1 MATSGFEPILPESKG
16 LVDTAGEILAE
27 AARVGRSMHPIVLD
41 AVAELLRT
49 VNCYYSNLIEG
60 HDTHPVEIERAMR
73 GEYATGS
80 FERHLQEEAKAHIE
94 VQRAIEER
102 LRNEPA
108 ANPSSEEFIRW
119 IHREFYVRI
128 PEEFRVVKNP
138 ETGKT
143 APVLPG
149 ELRNYEVKVGRHLPP
164 HHDELSEYLK
174 RVSDAYNPARLTP
187 SKALVSLAAA
197 NHRLLWVHPF
207 GDGNGRVTRL
217 MTDAYLLRI
226 SAGGYGLWNVS
237 RGLARMKKE
246 YLAALEAA
254 DAPRWN
260 DLDGRGSLSLKGL
273 EEFCRFFLKVCRDQ
287 LAYMNGLVEPDGLR
301 ERVVKYG
308 ASRKLGLLPGI
319 SRKPD
324 TGNLF
329 KDDVIRLLE
338 YLSLRGKVERAEV
351 ERITGSSGRTSRRAV
366 RVLVDEGFI
375 ESRSHRAELRL
386 RIPAHAAPYLFPQLY
401 APLP

>member
-1 MATSGFEPILPESKG
+1 MSISNFEPILPESKG
-16 LVDTAGEILAE
+16 LEDTASEILAD
-27 AARVGRSMHPIVLD
+27 AARVGRSMHPVVLA

-73 GEYATGS
+73 GEYSTGS

-94 VQRAIEER
+94 VQREIENR
-102 LRNEPA
+102 LRNEPN
-108 ANPSSEEFIRW
+108 ANPCSEEFIRW
-119 IHREFYVRI
+119 IHREFYIRI

-143 APVLPG
+143 APVVPG
-149 ELRNYEVKVGRHLPP
+149 EMRNYEVKVGRHLPP
-164 HHDELSEYLK
+164 HHDELPEYLK
-174 RVSDAYNPARLTP
+174 RVSDAYDPARLTH
-187 SKALVSLAAA
+187 SKALVALSAA
-197 NHRLLWVHPF
+197 NHRILWVHPF

-217 MTDAYLLRI
+217 MTDAYLLRT

-237 RGLARMKKE
+237 RGLARSKKE
-246 YLAALEAA
+246 YLAALESA

-273 EEFCRFFLKVCRDQ
+273 EAFCNFFLTVCRDQ
-287 LAYMNGLVEPDGLR
+287 LAYMNGLVEPDGFR
-301 ERVVKYG
+301 ERIVNYS

-319 SRKPD
+319 SGKPETD
-324 TGNLF
+324 NLF
-329 KDDVIRLLE
+329 KDDVVRLLDH
-338 YLSLRGKVERAEV
+338 LSLRGKVERSEV
-351 ERITGSSGRTSRRAV
+351 EGITGSSGRTSRRAV
-366 RVLVDEGFI
+366 RTLTDEGFI
-375 ESRSHRAELRL
+375 ESRTHRATLFF

-401 APLP
+401 APAP